1 MNELPDLVLHNIL
14 GFLDPDICCRNKHD
28 LSILVCNKYLSEF
41 YKRHFSYR
49 FHTFIDLKQHA
60 GSLRMSGKWA
70 PTNLKFC
77 LSPWHCNLLNKEEVS
92 NLDNLMCRYKSIMSP
107 HNSFTEKLYKR
118 DRYSISDTNERWSKL
133 NIHFNSKTKLEN
145 FTIKM
150 AQLNSNVWFNRN
162 YCCDG
167 QGCDVEII

>member
-1 MNELPDLVLHNIL
+1 MNDVSDLVLQNIL

-77 LSPWHCNLLNKEEVS
+77 LTYDSENIFDTPIELFAVIACFYKNLLKI
-92 NLDNLMCRYKSIMSP
+92 MC
-107 HNSFTEKLYKR
+107 F
-118 DRYSISDTNERWSKL
+118 
-133 NIHFNSKTKLEN
+133 
-145 FTIKM
+145 
-150 AQLNSNVWFNRN
+150 
-162 YCCDG
+162 
-167 QGCDVEII
+167 